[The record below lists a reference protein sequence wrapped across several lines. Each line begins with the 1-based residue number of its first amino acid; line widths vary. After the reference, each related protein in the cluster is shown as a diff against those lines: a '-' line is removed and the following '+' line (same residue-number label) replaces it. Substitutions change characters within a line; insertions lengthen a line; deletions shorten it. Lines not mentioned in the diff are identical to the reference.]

1 MTSLALPPFIMT
13 SEESSFARNTIAVR
27 KPLIID
33 QILQDNDYPAPVRKA
48 LLELKTELV
57 SGQIRPLDEETEDK
71 EIWDHDLQPWTGNS
85 WLAIPWF
92 LAETYFFRRVLEAT
106 GYFQPGPLQFQDPY
120 AQLKDNEFIAAL
132 PQFAAAYRDAAHEK
146 SLAGFSQAVTNALWG
161 NQADLSNLDRGIV
174 NSKGNPQ
181 QFLRNDTEEVFT
193 LFQDHP
199 INVTYFL
206 DNVGKE
212 LYFDLAL
219 MDHLLENQLAS
230 SITVLL
236 KNQPFFVS
244 DVMAADVTQALA
256 RLNASPEASLQ
267 NLAHNIQDALQSERI
282 TLKAPPFLTTGRMY
296 RQLPEA
302 LKTKIRGTD
311 LAILKGDANYRRLVG
326 DRHWAPTTPVGRA
339 AGYFPTSFVSLRTLK
354 AELLVGI
361 EQEKF
366 TWVAT
371 HAEKDWMTNG
381 KWGLITFLNKR
392 H

>member
-57 SGQIRPLDEETEDK
+57 SGQLRLLDEETEDK

-132 PQFAAAYRDAAHEK
+132 PQFAAAYRDAAHGK
-146 SLAGFSQAVTNALWG
+146 SLASFSQALTNALWG

-181 QFLRNDTEEVFT
+181 QFLRNEHGRSLHTVSGSSDQCD
-193 LFQDHP
+193 LFSGQC
-199 INVTYFL
+199 
-206 DNVGKE
+206 
-212 LYFDLAL
+212 
-219 MDHLLENQLAS
+219 
-230 SITVLL
+230 
-236 KNQPFFVS
+236 
-244 DVMAADVTQALA
+244 
-256 RLNASPEASLQ
+256 
-267 NLAHNIQDALQSERI
+267 
-282 TLKAPPFLTTGRMY
+282 
-296 RQLPEA
+296 RQ
-302 LKTKIRGTD
+302 R
-311 LAILKGDANYRRLVG
+311 AIL
-326 DRHWAPTTPVGRA
+326 
-339 AGYFPTSFVSLRTLK
+339 
-354 AELLVGI
+354 
-361 EQEKF
+361 
-366 TWVAT
+366 
-371 HAEKDWMTNG
+371 
-381 KWGLITFLNKR
+381 
-392 H
+392 